1 MLLKR
6 FKEDKEIMVAEID
19 KAEELVEKATQI
31 AESAT
36 ESFVEKLRVHVK
48 HASKQDLMEFLEAK
62 DNSIEEMDKLAVA
75 AMYADEHDV
84 DIVAIGLK

>member
-31 AESAT
+31 AEC
-36 ESFVEKLRVHVK
+36 
-48 HASKQDLMEFLEAK
+48 
-62 DNSIEEMDKLAVA
+62 N
-75 AMYADEHDV
+75 
-84 DIVAIGLK
+84 